1 MLKRSHKRIARTA
14 MMWLM
19 VAMFAMPTSL
29 VPICPCTTVAGESQ
43 CGCGALVTECDST
56 QGSDCCHNSRAQQ
69 SSEIA
74 AERECGISLFGCHCD
89 EHSPCQCQ
97 CDQRNEQAI
106 NSGDQIVVRQA
117 TERVTALSA
126 TLLPSS
132 NFNGSSMRTQ
142 PSPLTHAKTAQQ
154 RCATLSR
161 FLI

>member
-29 VPICPCTTVAGESQ
+29 VQICPCTTVAGESQ
-43 CGCGALVTECDST
+43 CACGALVTECDSP
-56 QGSDCCHNSRAQQ
+56 QRSDCCQNSRPQR
-69 SSEIA
+69 SSEMG
-74 AERECGISLFGCHCD
+74 AERECGVALFGCHCD
-89 EHSPCQCQ
+89 EHCPCQYQ

-106 NSGDQIVVRQA
+106 NSGDRIVVRQA
-117 TERVTALSA
+117 AERVMALSA
-126 TLLPSS
+126 TMLPASHL
-132 NFNGSSMRTQ
+132 NGSSLRMQ
-142 PSPLTHAKTAQQ
+142 HSPLTHSKTAQQ

>member
-43 CGCGALVTECDST
+43 CGCDALVTRCDSPQST
-56 QGSDCCHNSRAQQ
+56 DCCHNSRAQR
-69 SSEIA
+69 SSETA
-74 AERECGISLFGCHCD
+74 AERECGIDLFGCHCD
-89 EHSPCQCQ
+89 EHCPCECQCN
-97 CDQRNEQAI
+97 QRNEQAI
-106 NSGDQIVVRQA
+106 RGGDRIVIRQA
-117 TERVTALSA
+117 AERVMALSA
-126 TLLPSS
+126 TIFPASHL
-132 NFNGSSMRTQ
+132 NGSSLRTQ
-142 PSPLTHAKTAQQ
+142 PSPLTQAKTAQQ